1 MSLAA
6 AIRRVTEMEERFQ
19 RLLDAR
25 NRGEY
30 LKNDPD
36 RAILAEYYESGLW
49 LSDYTLDEQHLLPRE
64 LKRGVLSQD
73 GLWDLLDGSF

>member
-1 MSLAA
+1 MNMEAV
-6 AIRRVTEMEERFQ
+6 IRRVTEMEARFQ

-25 NRGEY
+25 NRGEA

-36 RAILAEYYESGLW
+36 YGLLAAYYECGLW
-49 LSDYTLDEQHLLPRE
+49 LSDYTLDEQGLLPRE

-73 GLWDLLDGSF
+73 GLWNLLAEIE